1 MDGGQLKLGLVEKF
15 TTRRELLPSTRRA
28 KTRRDEGDGVWGPFH
43 GRTSLP
49 FPPSFLR
56 FDPIIIPLFLA
67 TLIRFPC
74 KWLADSTVPFINHA
88 NMKSWY
94 QYHAS
99 TALYQPQLRKGGREG
114 GCLGRR
120 KLTPLRLSFITR
132 NVFEVENTF
141 ELPGGWLIRNFNW
154 CYSTILFF
162 FFCSVIIKIRVFA
175 YLARKWKWDDIGE

>member
-15 TTRRELLPSTRRA
+15 TTRRELLPSTRQA

-43 GRTSLP
+43 GRAGLP

-56 FDPIIIPLFLA
+56 FDPIISPLFLA

-74 KWLADSTVPFINHA
+74 KWLADSTVPFIITMQIWNRGI
-88 NMKSWY
+88 STT
-94 QYHAS
+94 AS
-99 TALYQPQLRKGGREG
+99 AALYQPQLRNGRG
-114 GCLGRR
+114 RGDCLGRR

-154 CYSTILFF
+154 C
-162 FFCSVIIKIRVFA
+162 
-175 YLARKWKWDDIGE
+175 

>member
-15 TTRRELLPSTRRA
+15 TTRRELLPSTRRV

-43 GRTSLP
+43 GRAGLP

-56 FDPIIIPLFLA
+56 FDPIISPLFLA

-94 QYHAS
+94 QYHRLCRALS
-99 TALYQPQLRKGGREG
+99 TAVTEEGRGG
-114 GCLGRR
+114 GCLRRR
-120 KLTPLRLSFITR
+120 KLTLLRLSFITR

-154 CYSTILFF
+154 CYSMFLLFF
-162 FFCSVIIKIRVFA
+162 FFLFR
-175 YLARKWKWDDIGE
+175 DN

>member
-43 GRTSLP
+43 GRAGLP

-56 FDPIIIPLFLA
+56 FDPIISPLFLA

-94 QYHAS
+94 QYHRLCRALS
-99 TALYQPQLRKGGREG
+99 TAVTEEGRGGRLLAAEKINPLTIVVYYKKCVWG
-114 GCLGRR
+114 GKYLW
-120 KLTPLRLSFITR
+120 TA
-132 NVFEVENTF
+132 
-141 ELPGGWLIRNFNW
+141 GWMVN
-154 CYSTILFF
+154 
-162 FFCSVIIKIRVFA
+162 
-175 YLARKWKWDDIGE
+175 

>member
-1 MDGGQLKLGLVEKF
+1 MAGNWNLDSLKNLQ
-15 TTRRELLPSTRRA
+15 RA
-28 KTRRDEGDGVWGPFH
+28 VSYCRRRDEPKRDETRGMGREDLFTGP
-43 GRTSLP
+43 S

-56 FDPIIIPLFLA
+56 FDPIISPLFLA

-74 KWLADSTVPFINHA
+74 KWLVDSTVPFINHA

-94 QYHAS
+94 QYRRLCRALS
-99 TALYQPQLRKGGREG
+99 TAVTEGGGEGG

-162 FFCSVIIKIRVFA
+162 LSFLFFSFLFR
-175 YLARKWKWDDIGE
+175 DN